1 MLETKGLGE
10 CCDSMRRAGI
20 DGRVALTL
28 SARDEDDIR
37 NDLGVN
43 KLGTRRRL
51 LLYFDELRNLQDA
64 ADEKE

>member
-1 MLETKGLGE
+1 
-10 CCDSMRRAGI
+10 MRRAGI

-51 LLYFDELRNLQDA
+51 LLYFDELRALQDA

>member
-1 MLETKGLGE
+1 MIKDLWKIEEILASSKGN
-10 CCDSMRRAGI
+10 
-20 DGRVALTL
+20 RVACEPTEV
-28 SARDEDDIR
+28 RMDEDDIR

-51 LLYFDELRNLQDA
+51 LLYFDELRALQDA